1 MRFAQRIDSEIVG
14 LVGPDARRFC
24 NSMFTN
30 NARDLP
36 VGSAQRTAMLDDRGR
51 VVGIM
56 DLYCL
61 AEDRFAGVLDG
72 MTVEAFEERYALYVV
87 LDDVEI
93 ESYEDVS
100 VATVQGA
107 EASVPDGLIR
117 LERDRSGLGGFDVVG
132 PTEAVASFVEGLDLP
147 AVDDDG
153 LERLRIRAG
162 SPQWPT
168 DFGDKRLTHEMRMR
182 DAFLH
187 FEKGCYVG
195 QETVNRVDVMGQVKR
210 RLAGLR
216 FSGDAP
222 AGATIHAADKAIG
235 TVTSVVLD
243 DALGRIGLAVLKKPH
258 DADGTEVVAQWDGG
272 SCAATVAELPFPE

>member
-1 MRFAQRIDSEIVG
+1 MFAQLIDSEIVG

-30 NARDLP
+30 NARDLQ
-36 VGSAQRTAMLDDRGR
+36 VGAAQRTAMLDDRGR
-51 VVGIM
+51 IVGVM

-93 ESYEDVS
+93 ESAEDLA
-100 VATVQGA
+100 VATIQGA
-107 EASVPDGLIR
+107 RPEVPAGLIA
-117 LERDRSGLGGFDVVG
+117 LDRDRGLGGFDVVG
-132 PTEAVASFVEGLDLP
+132 PSDQVGSWLSSLGLP
-147 AVDDDG
+147 ALSAEQ
-153 LERLRIRAG
+153 LEWQRIRAG
-162 SPQWPT
+162 APSWPA
-168 DFGDKRLTHEMRMR
+168 DYGERRLTHEMRMR

-210 RLAGLR
+210 QLAGLR
-216 FSGDAP
+216 FDGP
-222 AGATIHAADKAIG
+222 AQVGAEIIVGEKTVG
-235 TVTSVVLD
+235 TLTSVVD
-243 DALGRIGLAVLKKPH
+243 DPELGRIGLAVLKKPH
-258 DADGTEVVAQWDGG
+258 DTDGTEAVARWDGG
-272 SCAATVAELPFPE
+272 SCEARVSELPFSTP